1 MFFKDIAEWS
11 KRKVFWMDI
20 LFSAIYIVFMIVIPI
35 IIIAVNYGAGETVE
49 KSKLLTSWSLI
60 LILIVAV
67 VGIFALSKLARKLP
81 DETFKQQTVKYTL
94 ELVQRLI
101 LPVLGFVALHQ
112 FKVNF
117 DIAYR
122 VISWCIVSFICGIL
136 VDGLI
141 LKYIDKEL
149 SFNKELDHRAEIEK
163 RAHRMH

>member
-20 LFSAIYIVFMIVIPI
+20 LFSAIYIIFMIVIPI
-35 IIIAVNYGAGETVE
+35 IIIAVNYGAGETVD

-60 LILIVAV
+60 HILIVAV
-67 VGIFALSKLARKLP
+67 VGIFAISKLARKLP

-117 DIAYR
+117 DLAYT
-122 VISWCIVSFICGIL
+122 VLSWCIVSFICGIL
-136 VDGLI
+136 VDGLV

>member
-20 LFSAIYIVFMIVIPI
+20 LFSAIYIIFMIVIPI

-67 VGIFALSKLARKLP
+67 VGIFAISKLARKLP

-94 ELVQRLI
+94 ELVQSLI
-101 LPVLGFVALHQ
+101 RPVLGRVALHQ

-117 DIAYR
+117 DLAYT
-122 VISWCIVSFICGIL
+122 VLSWCIVSFICGIL
-136 VDGLI
+136 VDGLV

-149 SFNKELDHRAEIEK
+149 SFNKEIDHKAELEK

>member
-20 LFSAIYIVFMIVIPI
+20 LFSAIYIVFMIIIPI
-35 IIIAVNYGAGETVE
+35 IIISVNYGAGETVE
-49 KSKLLTSWSLI
+49 KSKLLTSWSLV

-67 VGIFALSKLARKLP
+67 VGIFAISKLARKLP

-117 DIAYR
+117 DLAYT
-122 VISWCIVSFICGIL
+122 VLSWCIISFICGIL
-136 VDGLI
+136 VDGLV

>member
-20 LFSAIYIVFMIVIPI
+20 LFSAIYIIFMIVIPI

-49 KSKLLTSWSLI
+49 KSKRLTSWSLI

-67 VGIFALSKLARKLP
+67 VGIFAISKLARKLP

-94 ELVQRLI
+94 ELVQSLI
-101 LPVLGFVALHQ
+101 LPVLGLVALHQ

-117 DIAYR
+117 DLAYT
-122 VISWCIVSFICGIL
+122 VLSWCIVSFICGIL
-136 VDGLI
+136 VDGLV

>member
-20 LFSAIYIVFMIVIPI
+20 LFSAIYIIFMIVIPI
-35 IIIAVNYGAGETVE
+35 IIIAVNYGVGETVE
-49 KSKLLTSWSLI
+49 KSKLLTSWSLV

-67 VGIFALSKLARKLP
+67 VGIFAISKLARKLP

-117 DIAYR
+117 DLAYT
-122 VISWCIVSFICGIL
+122 VLSWCIISFICGIL
-136 VDGLI
+136 VDGLV

>member
-20 LFSAIYIVFMIVIPI
+20 LFSAIYIIFMIVIPI

-67 VGIFALSKLARKLP
+67 VGIFAISKLARKLP

-101 LPVLGFVALHQ
+101 LPVLGLVALHQ

-117 DIAYR
+117 DLAYT
-122 VISWCIVSFICGIL
+122 VLSWCIVSFICGIL
-136 VDGLI
+136 VDGLV

>member
-11 KRKVFWMDI
+11 KRKVFLMDV
-20 LFSAIYIVFMIVIPI
+20 LFSAIYIVFMIIIPI

-49 KSKLLTSWSLI
+49 KSKLLTSWSLV

-67 VGIFALSKLARKLP
+67 VGIFSLSKLARKLP
-81 DETFKQQTVKYTL
+81 DETYKQRTIKYTV
-94 ELVQRLI
+94 ELVQSLI
-101 LPVLGFVALHQ
+101 LPVLAFVMLHQ

-117 DIAYR
+117 DLAYK
-122 VISWCIVSFICGIL
+122 VLSWCIVSFICGIL
-136 VDGLI
+136 IDGLV

-149 SFNKELDHRAEIEK
+149 SFNKEIDHKAEIEK

>member
-49 KSKLLTSWSLI
+49 KSKLLTSWSLVFV
-60 LILIVAV
+60 LIVAV

-94 ELVQRLI
+94 ELVQSLI
-101 LPVLGFVALHQ
+101 LPVLGFVVLHQ

-117 DIAYR
+117 DIAYK

>member
-149 SFNKELDHRAEIEK
+149 SFNKELDHRSEIEK

>member
-20 LFSAIYIVFMIVIPI
+20 LFSAIYIIFMIVIPI
-35 IIIAVNYGAGETVE
+35 IIISVNYGAGETVE
-49 KSKLLTSWSLI
+49 KSKLLTSWSLVFI
-60 LILIVAV
+60 LIAAV

-81 DETFKQQTVKYTL
+81 DETFKQQTIKYTL
-94 ELVQRLI
+94 ELVQDLI

-117 DIAYR
+117 DLAYT
-122 VISWCIVSFICGIL
+122 VLSWCIVSFICGIL
-136 VDGLI
+136 IDGLV

-149 SFNKELDHRAEIEK
+149 SFNKEIDHKAEIEK

>member
-20 LFSAIYIVFMIVIPI
+20 LFSAIYIIFMIVIPI
-35 IIIAVNYGAGETVE
+35 IIIAVNYGAGETVD

-60 LILIVAV
+60 HILIVAV
-67 VGIFALSKLARKLP
+67 VGIFAISKLARKLP

-117 DIAYR
+117 DLAYT
-122 VISWCIVSFICGIL
+122 VLSWCIISFICGIL
-136 VDGLI
+136 VDGLV

>member
-20 LFSAIYIVFMIVIPI
+20 LFSAIYIIFMIVIPI

-94 ELVQRLI
+94 ELVQSLI
-101 LPVLGFVALHQ
+101 LPVLGLVALHQ

-117 DIAYR
+117 DLAYT
-122 VISWCIVSFICGIL
+122 VLSWCIVSFICGIL
-136 VDGLI
+136 VDGLV

-149 SFNKELDHRAEIEK
+149 SFNKELDHRSEIEK
-163 RAHRMH
+163 RTHRMH

>member
-20 LFSAIYIVFMIVIPI
+20 LFSAIYIIFMIVIPI

-67 VGIFALSKLARKLP
+67 VGIFAISKLARKLP

-101 LPVLGFVALHQ
+101 LPVLGFTALHQ

-117 DIAYR
+117 DLAYT
-122 VISWCIVSFICGIL
+122 VLSWCIVSFICGIL
-136 VDGLI
+136 VDGLV

>member
-20 LFSAIYIVFMIVIPI
+20 LFSAIYIIFMIVIPI
-35 IIIAVNYGAGETVE
+35 IIIAVNYGTGETVE

-67 VGIFALSKLARKLP
+67 VGIFAISKLARKLP

-94 ELVQRLI
+94 ELVQSLI
-101 LPVLGFVALHQ
+101 LPVLGLVALHQ

-117 DIAYR
+117 DLAYT
-122 VISWCIVSFICGIL
+122 VLSWCIVSFICGIL
-136 VDGLI
+136 VDGLV

>member
-20 LFSAIYIVFMIVIPI
+20 LFSAIYIIFMIVIPI

-94 ELVQRLI
+94 ELVQSLI
-101 LPVLGFVALHQ
+101 LPVLGLVALHQ

-117 DIAYR
+117 DLAYT
-122 VISWCIVSFICGIL
+122 VLSWCIVSFICGIL
-136 VDGLI
+136 VDGLV

-163 RAHRMH
+163 RAHRMY